1 MLRKHT
7 GLKAETGVREC
18 RDCGVGTL
26 GEGWSGPSL
35 KQQDEERWEPKA
47 LEVGGQSVE

>member
-7 GLKAETGVREC
+7 GLKAERLVS
-18 RDCGVGTL
+18 GTTETVVL
-26 GEGWSGPSL
+26 ALWVKGGQDP
-35 KQQDEERWEPKA
+35 QQDEERWEPEA